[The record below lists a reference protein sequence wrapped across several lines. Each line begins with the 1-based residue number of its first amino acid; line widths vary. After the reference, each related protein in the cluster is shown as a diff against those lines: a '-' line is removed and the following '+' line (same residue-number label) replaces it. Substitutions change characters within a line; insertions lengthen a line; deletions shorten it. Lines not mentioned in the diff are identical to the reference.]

1 MEMIVIL
8 AAVAALVFAGLVLI
22 FAQGRARNPPLRLPH
37 EQELEDRGDEL
48 FRDFD
53 QDLAGMLDEAAR
65 HPAALPI
72 APERLQVPDAE
83 TFRTRGG
90 MTIDHDPAEP
100 GLRERGDRRVDPSK
114 HDPSKHDPSKHDSSK
129 FDPSK
134 FDPSKRDGESR

>member
-8 AAVAALVFAGLVLI
+8 AAAAALVFVGLVLV
-22 FAQGRARNPPLRLPH
+22 FAQGRGRRPPLRLPH

-53 QDLAGMLDEAAR
+53 EDLAGLLEEAAR
-65 HPAALPI
+65 RPTPPRAH
-72 APERLQVPDAE
+72 PERLEAPDAP
-83 TFRTRGG
+83 RLRPRGA

-100 GLRERGDRRVDPSK
+100 GLPEPGDRTF
-114 HDPSKHDPSKHDSSK
+114 DSPK
-129 FDPSK
+129 FDSSK

>member
-8 AAVAALVFAGLVLI
+8 AAVAALVFAGLVFV
-22 FAQGRARNPPLRLPH
+22 FAHGRARNPSLRLPH

-53 QDLAGMLDEAAR
+53 EDLAGLLEEAAR
-65 HPAALPI
+65 QPAAQR
-72 APERLQVPDAE
+72 AFPERLEAPEAPR
-83 TFRTRGG
+83 FRQRGG

-100 GLRERGDRRVDPSK
+100 GLPEPGARATGP
-114 HDPSKHDPSKHDSSK
+114 SK

-134 FDPSKRDGESR
+134 FDSSKRDGESR

>member
-8 AAVAALVFAGLVLI
+8 AATAAVVFVGLVLVFAH
-22 FAQGRARNPPLRLPH
+22 GRGRNPPLRLPH

-53 QDLAGMLDEAAR
+53 EDLAGLLEEAANR
-65 HPAALPI
+65 PATPRVD
-72 APERLQVPDAE
+72 PERLEAPDAPR
-83 TFRTRGG
+83 FRPRGG

-100 GLRERGDRRVDPSK
+100 GLPESGDRKSDPSR
-114 HDPSKHDPSKHDSSK
+114 
-129 FDPSK
+129 